1 MTMYASVTILIALL
15 MIGMT
20 VHVLTYSGFNKTQK
34 KVRYIGPFFI
44 TVTINGCF
52 VKHH

>member
-20 VHVLTYSGFNKTQK
+20 VHVLTYSEFNVNKQE
-34 KVRYIGPFFI
+34 VPH
-44 TVTINGCF
+44 INLMNTSICEG
-52 VKHH
+52 